1 MRHRQI
7 CPIDSLLN
15 SLEVFVAER
24 LLADS
29 KNINLNT
36 TQSGRPDAKLPK
48 IIKNL
53 SNDNPLL
60 LLQADCIAGVTPKPF
75 PRPSKPCCGRQEQ
88 WLSCSIHEVGT
99 NYLNVAR
106 H

>member
-48 IIKNL
+48 IIKIL
-53 SNDNPLL
+53 GNDNPLL
-60 LLQADCIAGVTPKPF
+60 RKILISILPNLADLMLSF
-75 PRPSKPCCGRQEQ
+75 PRLSKILVMTTRFFYFKLTVLP
-88 WLSCSIHEVGT
+88 
-99 NYLNVAR
+99 A
-106 H
+106 